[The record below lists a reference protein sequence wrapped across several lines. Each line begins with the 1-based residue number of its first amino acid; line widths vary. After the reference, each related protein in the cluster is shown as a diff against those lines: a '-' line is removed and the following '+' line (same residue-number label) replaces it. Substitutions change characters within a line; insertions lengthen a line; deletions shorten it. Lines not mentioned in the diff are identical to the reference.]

1 MQLEVG
7 KIYEGKV
14 TGITKFGAFVELE
27 KGTTGMVHISEIAN
41 TYVSEIKDHIT
52 EGETVKVKVL
62 ALGENGKISLS
73 IKKAL
78 PMLEKKQFNN
88 RGGRGDFKRDGA
100 RQGGQNHGRN
110 DRGDHRQQ
118 NDGAR
123 GQGQGQRRARTYE
136 RPQPQDF
143 AKNPPPVYD
152 VRTNSGDADFED
164 MMAKFKASSEERFS
178 DLKHVMDNKRR
189 SSSRRK

>member
-78 PMLEKKQFNN
+78 PMPEKKQFNN
-88 RGGRGDFKRDGA
+88 RGGRG
-100 RQGGQNHGRN
+100 
-110 DRGDHRQQ
+110 
-118 NDGAR
+118 
-123 GQGQGQRRARTYE
+123 
-136 RPQPQDF
+136 
-143 AKNPPPVYD
+143 
-152 VRTNSGDADFED
+152 
-164 MMAKFKASSEERFS
+164 
-178 DLKHVMDNKRR
+178 
-189 SSSRRK
+189 